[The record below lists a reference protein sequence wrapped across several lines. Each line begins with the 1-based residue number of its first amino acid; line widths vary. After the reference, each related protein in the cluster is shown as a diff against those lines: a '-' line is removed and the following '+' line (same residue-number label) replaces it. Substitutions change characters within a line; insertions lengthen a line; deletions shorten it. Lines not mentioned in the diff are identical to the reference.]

1 MLSSQRGE
9 EKTKVPFLD
18 VGKIRYEEDGRERR
32 SIDSVQ
38 RRRRVWTAQSE
49 PEEFRRLD
57 ISSDDHPARSGRPIN
72 RQDLAGEDRP

>member
-1 MLSSQRGE
+1 M
-9 EKTKVPFLD
+9 PFLD

-72 RQDLAGEDRP
+72 RQDLAGGDRP